1 MKPGLVIGLNKKGP
15 GLPQNKKE
23 VMFIERVANHV
34 TGMGWDVIFEK
45 SVDDCATPSK
55 RQVLINSKKSRK
67 TQLISLL
74 HEAGHI
80 ALFQN
85 PEYLKRYPFGY
96 FGATKRHH
104 TYTLRHKIDVMRE
117 EIAAWDE
124 AEKIID
130 RLNIE
135 VNMKDFWDH
144 RNRSLLTYAECI

>member
-1 MKPGLVIGLNKKGP
+1 MKPGLVIGLNKKGQ
-15 GLPQNKKE
+15 GLVQNKQE
-23 VMFIERVANHV
+23 VMFLEKLASHV
-34 TGMGWDVIFEK
+34 THMGWDVIFEK
-45 SVDDCATPSK
+45 SVNDCVTLSK

-80 ALFQN
+80 FLFQN

-124 AEKIID
+124 AEKLID
-130 RLNIE
+130 RLNIKI
-135 VNMKDFWDH
+135 NMNDFRDQ